1 MILHFPAI
9 SVYPSISYGNFNGY
23 RVFKHTLPCRWMI
36 TSGIRSLSNQILHQ
50 NTATVMT
57 RLVRQC
63 DHAILFHQHH
73 WEALPLW
80 QLQASYENPHVF
92 FLRNYPF
99 WVASFWTFVKVKTSQ
114 SSKIKKTRVSGYK
127 NDTCPMFFHVFLFVV
142 VFSSNFRKKIDPR
155 H

>member
-1 MILHFPAI
+1 
-9 SVYPSISYGNFNGY
+9 
-23 RVFKHTLPCRWMI
+23 
-36 TSGIRSLSNQILHQ
+36 
-50 NTATVMT
+50 MT

-63 DHAILFHQHH
+63 EHAILFHQHH

-114 SSKIKKTRVSGYK
+114 SSKRWHMSRDIKTTHVPCFSMSFFLWLFSPPISEK
-127 NDTCPMFFHVFLFVV
+127 NRSEALIGPGRRLRCCCD
-142 VFSSNFRKKIDPR
+142 SNGNIPLDQWISMRYIMWMMGIFDWDIIGIWAMEIWCNFYGN
-155 H
+155 